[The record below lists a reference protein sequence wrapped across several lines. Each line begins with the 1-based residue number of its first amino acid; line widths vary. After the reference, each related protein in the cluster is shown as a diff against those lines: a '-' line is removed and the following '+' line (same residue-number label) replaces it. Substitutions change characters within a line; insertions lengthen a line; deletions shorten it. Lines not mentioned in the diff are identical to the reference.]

1 MTWQDILKRLSSY
14 ERATVEEF
22 AFEELF
28 KNRRNIKIP
37 KRRDTKKVRDF
48 SPARPNIKTDE
59 QIQADKEKLKQ
70 KGERQKKIN
79 LYIKNIEY
87 TEKKSNDNLKILI
100 DKIELYE
107 ATSRFA
113 REDLDKLESD
123 STIDSEDERIL
134 SLENRI
140 KQISEDAEEF
150 IVYHI
155 VYYFIDVVKRFVR
168 LMEQR
173 NTIPKRGEA
182 GEGEA
187 TEAHLI
193 ETVGLDDEDK
203 QRMERAF
210 VNTKKAL
217 LENYKKYDKYVGFL
231 REDKENFDKY
241 KELKEKLKGE

>member
-37 KRRDTKKVRDF
+37 KRRDTKEVSRGF
-48 SPARPNIKTDE
+48 SPSRPAIKTGE

-140 KQISEDAEEF
+140 KQISEDSEEF

-173 NTIPKRGEA
+173 NTIPKQ
-182 GEGEA
+182 GEA

-203 QRMERAF
+203 QRIERAF